1 MRLQYGYRDVEKQTR
16 SFVDC
21 LPDEI
26 DRICV
31 EAALPRPAVELLH
44 RREAEWVEFMDLRA
58 EFGPRPAGACA
69 NRGHFSFRLRWAGL
83 CDLTVFGLFSIVI
96 SARVLRLAQALK
108 TAFTETRQRHAVL
121 IVGER
126 FTPELAA
133 QGGADMLAANDIE
146 WLVISREATR
156 PVVDLSALKKALTT
170 FVNEQQGDQG

>member
-1 MRLQYGYRDVEKQTR
+1 MRLRYGYRDVEKQTC

-31 EAALPRPAVELLH
+31 DSALPRPAVELLH

-58 EFGPRPAGACA
+58 EFGPGSAGACA

-96 SARVLRLAQALK
+96 SARVLRLAQAWK
-108 TAFTETRQRHAVL
+108 TVCTKTRQHHAVL

-126 FTPELAA
+126 FTRELTMK
-133 QGGADMLAANDIE
+133 GGADMLAANGIE

-156 PVVDLSALKKALTT
+156 PVVDLSALKKALTA
-170 FVNEQQGDQG
+170 FVNEQRGEQG